1 MKKGITN
8 ITTPDGIPIH
18 FVTYDR
24 NIEGKKRGD
33 KVIVYIPD
41 PVRGEEYFH
50 RVVGKFIAPGL
61 VEVSEASYQAGG
73 KKNE

>member
-1 MKKGITN
+1 MIKGITN
-8 ITTPDGIPIH
+8 LTRNGIPVH

-24 NIEGKKRGD
+24 HIEGKKRGD

-50 RVVGKFIAPGL
+50 RVVGEFIAPGL
-61 VEVSEASYQAGG
+61 VEVPASYLAGG
-73 KKNE
+73 